1 MAGFNEVRLVLADA
15 CRSAVG
21 DVNVFYYLPKR
32 VPAPAVV
39 IRTVK
44 PTGDYLTTWGG
55 GYAEW
60 MFEVLVVVGRVSD
73 ESAQNMLGDM
83 ISPDSSLI
91 TALNDVEFPGGPGCG
106 HAHVRKCDIADI
118 RIGATRY
125 ACARLTV
132 LVRA

>member
-1 MAGFNEVRLVLADA
+1 MAGFNEIRVVLADA
-15 CRSAVG
+15 CKSAVG
-21 DVNVFYYLPKR
+21 DLNVFYYLPKR
-32 VPAPAVV
+32 APVPAVV

-44 PTGDYLTTWGG
+44 PTGDYLTVWGG

-60 MFEVLVVVGRVSD
+60 MFEVLVIVGKVSD
-73 ESAQNMLGDM
+73 ESAQNQLGDM
-83 ISPDSSLI
+83 ISPNSALV
-91 TALNDVEFPGGPGCG
+91 TALNDIEFAGGPGYG

-118 RIGATRY
+118 RMGATRY